1 MATSTDVAR
10 HAGLSRSTV
19 SQVLNGRG
27 HLFAEETI
35 ARVHASAES
44 LGYRPSLAGRT
55 LARGTSDI
63 VITVLPD
70 ATFNPRI
77 RELVDIITKGMADAG
92 LTNLL
97 QFIDRG
103 HRLEHAVL
111 GLKPFGIV
119 SLVPLPAEQ
128 YERLRAQAVR
138 SVVQPDHVQVAIDEA
153 IGRLQ
158 AEHLAAAGYTTMATV
173 LPVSARESTFAAPRD
188 AGARDSASRHGLRVL
203 PTMHVALEPRGAV
216 DAIAGLPAEP
226 IGLAAYN
233 DEVAMALVGAAI
245 KRGRTFPE
253 DIGVIGIDNSPIAR
267 ASTPTITTVD
277 FDISFSGEGI
287 LQLLLQEPDG
297 PQPSDPAGLVTD
309 RLTVIQGE
317 TTRTPPVL

>member
-128 YERLRAQAVR
+128 YERLRAQGVR
-138 SVVQPDHVQVAIDEA
+138 IVVQPDHVQVAIDEA

-188 AGARDSASRHGLRVL
+188 AGARDWASRHGLRVL
-203 PTMHVALEPRGAV
+203 PTMHVALEPGGAV

-233 DEVAMALVGAAI
+233 DEVAMGWSERRSSEAAPS
-245 KRGRTFPE
+245 RRTSESSESTTLPLRARRRRRSRRSTST
-253 DIGVIGIDNSPIAR
+253 SPSAEKGFCSCCSR
-267 ASTPTITTVD
+267 N
-277 FDISFSGEGI
+277 
-287 LQLLLQEPDG
+287 PDG